1 MTLLMGLLKPIY
13 HPSGGDSIASAG
25 RGAKRRIIKRVRKY
39 LIAIAPSGSSVYS
52 EDYKRIAQHQEE
64 QAMSIQRFRAHL
76 CRCADE
82 DEMFILMLEAEEN
95 G

>member
-1 MTLLMGLLKPIY
+1 MGLTKPIY
-13 HPSGGDSIASAG
+13 FPSGVGAVAG
-25 RGAKRRIIKRVRKY
+25 AVKGAKKRIIKRIRKY

-52 EDYKRIAQHQEE
+52 EDYKRLAQHQEE
-64 QAMSIQRFRAHL
+64 QAMSLQRFRAHL

-82 DEMFILMLEAEEN
+82 DELFIMMLEAEEN